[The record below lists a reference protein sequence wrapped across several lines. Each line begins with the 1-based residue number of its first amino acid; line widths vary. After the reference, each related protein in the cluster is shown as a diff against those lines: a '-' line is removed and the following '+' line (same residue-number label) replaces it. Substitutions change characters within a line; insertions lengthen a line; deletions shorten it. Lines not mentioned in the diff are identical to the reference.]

1 MNGEGVTYTVKE
13 LIQMLENTLTDQMST
28 IATKIEDLSRKIDT
42 KASEVRVQA
51 IEARQNAAE
60 DRLKVLELAQAGTV
74 AVAGYKKV
82 LVGIIVTLTTAGVS
96 ELIYLL
102 ATAGGH
108 Q

>member
-1 MNGEGVTYTVKE
+1 VNGEGVTYTVKE
-13 LIQMLENTLTDQMST
+13 LIQMLENTLTGQISEID
-28 IATKIEDLSRKIDT
+28 TKIDQLATKIDT

-51 IEARQNAAE
+51 IESRQNAAE
-60 DRLKVLELAQAGTV
+60 DRLKDLELAQAGSV

-82 LVGIIVTLTTAGVS
+82 LVGIIVTLTTAGIS

-108 Q
+108 

>member
-1 MNGEGVTYTVKE
+1 MSSEGVTYTVKE
-13 LIQMLENTLTDQMST
+13 LIQMLENTLTGQISEID
-28 IATKIEDLSRKIDT
+28 AKIDRLSNKIDT

-60 DRLKVLELAQAGTV
+60 DRLKTLELAQAGTV
-74 AVAGYKKV
+74 AVAGYKKI

-108 Q
+108 A

>member
-1 MNGEGVTYTVKE
+1 MSSEGVTYTVKE
-13 LIQMLENTLTDQMST
+13 LIGMLESTLTSQMREIDQ
-28 IATKIEDLSRKIDT
+28 KIEQLSVKIDA

-51 IEARQNAAE
+51 IESRQNATE
-60 DRLKVLELAQAGTV
+60 DRIKTLELAQAGTV
-74 AVAGYKKV
+74 AVAGYKKI

-108 Q
+108 S